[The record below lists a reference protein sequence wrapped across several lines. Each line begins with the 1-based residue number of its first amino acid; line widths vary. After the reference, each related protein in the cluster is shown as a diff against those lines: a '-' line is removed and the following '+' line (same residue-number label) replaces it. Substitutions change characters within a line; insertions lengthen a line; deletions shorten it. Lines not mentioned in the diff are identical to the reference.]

1 MTFFFWSLVAFNAGC
16 LVLILAMSW
25 ASVFRNFAG
34 AALNP
39 LVIFAFLAL
48 FFNLDFIYL
57 FRNPGL
63 EFLETKSIIS
73 IADVLNAYCAYTL
86 IELGALAGFV
96 LALAMHEN
104 LARNFD
110 VARAR
115 PIRSFEPPKLLA
127 AQIIFM
133 AGLLT
138 AMIMLF
144 RSGGDANLSYQVIT
158 RENPAIAVFAWLQPT
173 CLALVLA
180 HSRRPISNGSLFATA
195 ASVLVLVFSGGARAM
210 PLVCGLVFLVAYSD
224 SRRLPAWLYAPAI
237 PILGLFLAVSRYAF
251 RENDFSGSFSQYLG
265 EHGGLL
271 SLFFSGEE
279 IGFAKTFTAVYSF
292 APDLQVFP
300 AHSLFALLLAP
311 IPRSIIPWKPFGSSA
326 VFTSYFSP
334 ERWELT
340 KSETLI
346 TGFGDTVWQFGTIG
360 AMIAMILLGFIW
372 ISICIF
378 LINGPKNRMIELLP
392 TALWCGYGFMR
403 GDLFNIG
410 LLLWP
415 ALFVIIFHRVLSFML
430 SSIGQ
435 ALPANWYAHA
445 RSAADK
451 SL

>member
-1 MTFFFWSLVAFNAGC
+1 MTFFFWALVAFNAGC
-16 LVLILAMSW
+16 LALILAMSW

-48 FFNLDFIYL
+48 LFNLDFIYL
-57 FRNPGL
+57 FQNPGV

-73 IADVLNAYCAYTL
+73 TADVLNAYCAYTL

-96 LALAMHEN
+96 LALARHE
-104 LARNFD
+104 NFD

-115 PIRSFEPPKLLA
+115 PIRSFEPAKLLA
-127 AQIIFM
+127 AQIIFV

-138 AMIMLF
+138 AILIMLF
-144 RSGGDANLSYQVIT
+144 HSGGDANLSYQVIT
-158 RENPAIAVFAWLQPT
+158 RENPAIALFAWLQPT
-173 CLALVLA
+173 CLALVIA
-180 HSRRPISNGSLFATA
+180 HSRRPISKGSLFLTSAG
-195 ASVLVLVFSGGARAM
+195 VLVLALSGGARVM

-237 PILGLFLAVSRYAF
+237 PILSVFLAASRYAF
-251 RENDFSGSFSQYLG
+251 RENDFSGSFSQYLD

-292 APDLQVFP
+292 APDLQMFP

-326 VFTSYFSP
+326 TFTSYFSP

-360 AMIAMILLGFIW
+360 ATIAMVLLGFVW
-372 ISICIF
+372 MSTCIS

-392 TALWCGYGFMR
+392 IALWCGYSFMR

-415 ALFVIIFHRVLSFML
+415 VLFLIIFHRSLSFML
-430 SSIGQ
+430 TSIGRVPR
-435 ALPANWYAHA
+435 LN
-445 RSAADK
+445 
-451 SL
+451 